1 MGAEMECSTQGGKTQ
16 EARPPGEVKLRW
28 VQTRGRDHQKGLGR
42 EGESMDKQQVKNQEF
57 GLGFLEGLET
67 VGGWVERPTS
77 DIWCQG
83 HQGNWDIL
91 YCNWDTFYLRD
102 LS

>member
-28 VQTRGRDHQKGLGR
+28 VETRGRDHQKGLGR

-77 DIWCQG
+77 DIKASGTSRQLE
-83 HQGNWDIL
+83 HFVL
-91 YCNWDTFYLRD
+91 
-102 LS
+102 